1 MNTKKLRKLLNYIL
15 PSPLGEGSGV
25 RLLPFLGEGSG
36 VRLLPFLGEG
46 SGVRLLLFFIVS
58 LFFSPAGA
66 QTITGTVYEML
77 GGQREPIVGAN
88 VVLVNHQN
96 RYVKGAVTDLNGQ
109 YRLQVP
115 QDAQNLRIQVS
126 YIGMKTQS
134 VRYTGQT
141 QQNFTMENQTTLQEV
156 RVTGQRGGRDAM
168 GISRM
173 EQTSAVQKIDLTEIV
188 DISPVT
194 SVEEALQ
201 GQIAGL
207 DINLGGDP
215 GARSSI
221 RIRGTSSL
229 SASNEPLIVI
239 DGVPQDV
246 DISEDFNFAT
256 ANEEDFGALLNI
268 APANIESIEVLKDAS
283 ATAIYGTKGA
293 NGVLLI
299 TTKRGAMGKTK
310 FSFSSKYTFKQEP
323 ESVPLLNGPQYV
335 AMMQDAIWN
344 AANSKGLSSAATEMN
359 MLFNNMELN
368 YDPLYRYYD
377 EYNVDTDWLE
387 AVKHNAIIS
396 DNNFSMTGGGE
407 KAVYKLNLGYYDEQ
421 GTTRG
426 TGVQRLSAGMKIT
439 YKFSDQLRVR
449 TDFSFSNTN
458 RDANVL
464 SNARS
469 MAMQKMPNLSPYWI
483 DDQTGASTGIFF
495 TQQEDFQGAYSSNYN
510 PVALVSE
517 GYNKTTQRDEK
528 MTITLEYDFPFHLQY
543 QGWVSMN
550 MRTTKNKQFLP
561 QVATG
566 VLWTSSNANRSTD
579 ATSDAFSLQT
589 ENKLLYNNTFA
600 DRHKV
605 IATAL
610 IRTNDSQSFSYT
622 SSTYGNASANLS
634 DPVVGSVVAASG
646 SGNSERRSISLIAQG
661 VYTYDNRYV
670 LRATL
675 NREGNSTMGKER
687 RWGTFPAF
695 GAAWNIEQEHFW
707 PESVKEWLNVAKV
720 RVGYGWSGTSPSGA
734 SIYLGAYKSL
744 GQYMNMAAIVP
755 DRMQLDNLKWETTRE
770 YDFGVDLRLFDRLN
784 FTIDYYD
791 KQTSDMLLKDT
802 KLPVTT
808 GYGSVKYINSGK
820 MSNKGIEM
828 RFDLEVYKGKGWTVS
843 VNANVSRNVNKVK
856 ELPST
861 WVMDNYS
868 FGNGNYALRIV
879 ENAPVGSFY
888 GYRYLGVYQ
897 NSEDTYARDANGQV
911 MTDWQQQV
919 MVMRNGTERVF
930 PGDAKYDDINHDG
943 VINEN
948 DIVYLGNA
956 NPKFFGGGG
965 FSVRYKQLTL
975 TTFFYGR
982 YGQKVI
988 NGTRISLENMRGKN
1002 NQSTA
1007 VLHRWRAEGDQTD
1020 IPRALYGMGY
1030 NYLGSDRFV
1039 EDASFLRLKT
1049 LSLSYNLPKEWLQK
1063 IGITRLN
1070 IFATGYDLFTWTSYK
1085 GQDPEVRMPSA
1096 TSLVRD
1102 DATTPVSRRYAFGI
1116 NLDF

>member
-1 MNTKKLRKLLNYIL
+1 MKQNKTYIILLMLLCSIGMMAQERVLTGKVTEKLDN
-15 PSPLGEGSGV
+15 
-25 RLLPFLGEGSG
+25 
-36 VRLLPFLGEG
+36 
-46 SGVRLLLFFIVS
+46 
-58 LFFSPAGA
+58 
-66 QTITGTVYEML
+66 GTL
-77 GGQREPIVGAN
+77 DPIIGAN
-88 VVLVNHQN
+88 VVLVNNQN
-96 RYVKGAVTDLNGQ
+96 RYIKGAVTDIDGN
-109 YRLQVP
+109 YMLQVP
-115 QDAQNLRIQVS
+115 ADAKNLKVRAT
-126 YIGMKTQS
+126 YIGMKT
-134 VRYTGQT
+134 VTINYNGQT
-141 QQNFTMENQTTLQEV
+141 EIDFAMESESVLEEV
-156 RVTGQRGGRDAM
+156 TVTGTRGGRDGM
-168 GISRM
+168 GVSRL
-173 EQTSAVQKIDLTEIV
+173 EQTSAVQRVDLASIV
-188 DISPVT
+188 ETAPVT

-229 SASNEPLIVI
+229 SASNEPLIII

-246 DISEDFNFAT
+246 DITDDFNFST

-299 TTKRGAMGKTK
+299 NTKKGSMGKTK
-310 FSFSSKYTFKQEP
+310 FSFSSKFTAKKEP
-323 ESVPLLNGPQYV
+323 ESIPLLNGAQYV
-335 AMMQDAIWN
+335 SLMQDAIWN
-344 AANSKGLSSAATEMN
+344 AANAKGISNARNEMD
-359 MLFNNMELN
+359 MLFNNPEIN
-368 YDPLYRYYD
+368 YDPNYRYYD

-387 AVKHNAIIS
+387 AVKQDAIIT

-421 GTTRG
+421 GTTKG

-439 YKFSDQLRVR
+439 YNFSDRLRVR

-458 RDANVL
+458 KDANAL
-464 SNARS
+464 SSVRS
-469 MAMQKMPNLSPYWI
+469 IAMQKMPNLSPYWI
-483 DDQTGASTGIFF
+483 DDATKQPTNVYFSRD
-495 TQQEDFQGAYSSNYN
+495 EDFQGSFTSTGSSSVGSANYN
-510 PVALVSE
+510 PVAMVKE

-528 MTITLEYDFPFHLQY
+528 MTVTLQYDFPFNLQY
-543 QGWVSMN
+543 QGWVSLN

-561 QVATG
+561 Q
-566 VLWTSSNANRSTD
+566 TSSFANRSVD
-579 ATSDAFSLQT
+579 ASTDAFSLQT
-589 ENKLLYNNTFA
+589 ENKLIYNNTFA
-600 DRHKV
+600 EKHKL

-610 IRTNDSQSFSYT
+610 IKTADNESFSYT
-622 SSTYGNASANLS
+622 SGTYGNASANLS
-634 DPVVGSVVAASG
+634 DPVVGSVVASSG
-646 SGNSERRSISLIAQG
+646 SGNSERRSISMIGQA
-661 VYTYDNRYV
+661 VYSYDNRYII
-670 LRATL
+670 RGTI
-675 NREGNSTMGKER
+675 NHEGNSTMGKEK

-695 GAAWNIEQEHFW
+695 GASWNIEQEHFW
-707 PESVKEWLNVAKV
+707 SDSFKKWFNEGKV
-720 RVGYGWSGTSPSGA
+720 RFGYGWSGTSPSGA

-744 GQYMNMAAIVP
+744 GQYMDMAAITP

-770 YDFGVDLRLFDRLN
+770 MDLGIDLRLFNRLS
-784 FTIDYYD
+784 FTFDYYD

-802 KLPVTT
+802 KLPAST
-808 GYGSVKYINSGK
+808 GYNSVKYINSGK
-820 MSNKGIEM
+820 MSNKGVEL
-828 RFDLEVYKGKGWTVS
+828 RFEYQVFKNKEWTIS
-843 VNANVSRNVNKVK
+843 VNANVSRNINKVK

-897 NSEDTYARDANGQV
+897 NTAETYARDASGNV
-911 MTDWQQQV
+911 MYDWQGNIIT
-919 MVMRNGTERVF
+919 MKNGTVQTY
-930 PGDAKYDDINHDG
+930 PGDAKYEDINHDG

-965 FSVRYKQLTL
+965 FQIRWKDLTL

-988 NGTRISLENMRGKN
+988 NGARISLENMYGKN

-1039 EDASFLRLKT
+1039 ENASFIRLKT
-1049 LSLSYNLPKEWLQK
+1049 LSLSYNLPKKWLK
-1063 IGITRLN
+1063 NWGVSKLN
-1070 IFATGYDLFTWTSYK
+1070 VFATAYDLFTWTKYK
-1085 GQDPEVRMPSA
+1085 GQDPEVSMPSA

-1102 DATTPVSRRYAFGI
+1102 NATTPVSRRFAIGV

>member
-1 MNTKKLRKLLNYIL
+1 MK
-15 PSPLGEGSGV
+15 
-25 RLLPFLGEGSG
+25 RLLIGLS
-36 VRLLPFLGEG
+36 L
-46 SGVRLLLFFIVS
+46 IVCHS
-58 LFFSPAGA
+58 LFSSVAA
-66 QTITGTVYEML
+66 QTITGTVYEMFA
-77 GGQREPIVGAN
+77 GQKEPVMGAN
-88 VVLVNHQN
+88 VVLVNQQN
-96 RYVKGAVTDLNGQ
+96 RYVKGAVTDINGQ

-115 QDAQNLRIQVS
+115 DDAKNLRVQVS

-134 VRYTGQT
+134 VKYTGQT
-141 QQNFTMENQTTLQEV
+141 VQNFTLENQAVIREV
-156 RVTGQRGGRDAM
+156 QVTGQRGGRDGM
-168 GISRM
+168 GVSRM
-173 EQTSAVQKIDLTEIV
+173 EQTSAVQRIDLTAIV
-188 DISPVT
+188 ETAPVT

-299 TTKRGAMGKTK
+299 NTKRGAMGKTK
-310 FSFSSKYTFKQEP
+310 FSFSSKYTVKREP
-323 ESVPLLNGPQYV
+323 ESIPLLSGPQYV

-344 AANSKGLSSAATEMN
+344 AANAKGVNSAANEMN
-359 MLFNNMELN
+359 MLFNNLELN
-368 YDPLYRYYD
+368 YDPTYRYFD
-377 EYNVDTDWLE
+377 EYNTDTDWLE
-387 AVKHNAIIS
+387 AVKKNAIIT

-449 TDFSFSNTN
+449 TDFSFSNT
-458 RDANVL
+458 RKEANVL
-464 SNARS
+464 DDARS
-469 MAMQKMPNLSPYWI
+469 MAQRKMPNLSPYWI
-483 DDQTGASTGIFF
+483 DPVTKEPTGVYF
-495 TQQEDFQGAYSSNYN
+495 TQQSDFQGAFSSNYN
-510 PVALVSE
+510 PVALVDK
-517 GYNKTTQRDEK
+517 GYNNTTQRQEK
-528 MTITLEYDFPFHLQY
+528 MTITLEYDFPFNLQY

-550 MRTTKNKQFLP
+550 MSTTKNKKFLP
-561 QVATG
+561 QEATG

-579 ATSDAFSLQT
+579 ATSDAFALQT

-600 DRHKV
+600 EKHKL

-610 IRTNDSQSFSYT
+610 VRTNDSQSFSY
-622 SSTYGNASANLS
+622 SSATYGNASPQLS
-634 DPVVGSVVAASG
+634 DPVVGSVVASSG
-646 SGNSERRSISLIAQG
+646 SGRSERRSISLITQA
-661 VYTYDNRYV
+661 VYSFDSRYV

-675 NREGNSTMGKER
+675 NREGNSTMGKEK

-695 GAAWNIEQEHFW
+695 GLAWNAEQEHFW
-707 PESVKEWLNVAKV
+707 SESTKRWLTTAKL

-744 GQYMNMAAIVP
+744 GQYMNMPAIVP

-770 YDFGVDLRLFDRLN
+770 ADLGIDLRLFDRLSL
-784 FTIDYYD
+784 TVDYYD

-802 KLPVTT
+802 KLPLST
-808 GYGSVKYINSGK
+808 GYSSVKYINSGK
-820 MSNKGIEM
+820 MENKGIEL
-828 RFDLEVYKGKGWTVS
+828 RLDYEVLRSKDWTIS
-843 VNANVSRNVNKVK
+843 VNGNVSRNVNKVK

-879 ENAPVGSFY
+879 ENAPVGAFY

-897 NSEDTYARDANGQV
+897 NTGETYARDAEGHI
-911 MTDWQQQV
+911 MTDWQQQNIV
-919 MVMRNGTERVF
+919 MKNGTEQVY
-930 PGDAKYDDINHDG
+930 PGDAKYEDVNHDG

-965 FSVRYKQLTL
+965 FQVRWKQLTL

-988 NGTRISLENMRGKN
+988 NGARISLENMRGN
-1002 NQSTA
+1002 ANQSTA
-1007 VLHRWRAEGDQTD
+1007 VLHRWRNEGDQTD

-1049 LSLSYNLPKEWLQK
+1049 LSLSYNVPKEWLK
-1063 IGITRLN
+1063 KVGITRLN
-1070 IFATGYDLFTWTSYK
+1070 IFATGYDLFTFTGYK

-1102 DATTPVSRRYAFGI
+1102 NATTPVSRRYAFGV

>member
-1 MNTKKLRKLLNYIL
+1 MKNMMNKNIK
-15 PSPLGEGSGV
+15 
-25 RLLPFLGEGSG
+25 RLLIT
-36 VRLLPFLGEG
+36 
-46 SGVRLLLFFIVS
+46 LFVIICH
-58 LFFSPAGA
+58 ATIATA
-66 QTITGTVYEML
+66 QTITGTVTEL
-77 GGQREPIVGAN
+77 FGGAKEPIMGAN
-88 VVLVNHQN
+88 VVLVNSQN
-96 RYVKGAVTDLNGQ
+96 RYVKGTVTDMNGN
-109 YRLQVP
+109 YNLQVP
-115 QDAQNLRIQVS
+115 KDAKNLKVQVS

-134 VRYTGQT
+134 VKYTGQKVLD
-141 QQNFTMENQTTLQEV
+141 FTMQAQTTLKEV
-156 RVTGQRGGRDAM
+156 TVTGQKGGRDGM

-173 EQTSAVQKIDLTEIV
+173 EQTAAVQRLDLTEIV
-188 DISPVT
+188 ETSPVT

-239 DGVPQDV
+239 DGVPQDI

-268 APANIESIEVLKDAS
+268 APANIESIEVMKDAS

-299 TTKRGAMGKTK
+299 NTKKGAMGKTK
-310 FSFSSKYTFKQEP
+310 FSFSSKFTVKKEP
-323 ESVPLLNGPQYV
+323 EAIPLLNGSQYV

-344 AANSKGLSSAATEMN
+344 AANAKGIGKASNELD
-359 MLFNNMELN
+359 MLFNSAELN
-368 YDPLYRYYD
+368 YDPTFRYYD
-377 EYNVDTDWLE
+377 EYNVDTDWLD
-387 AVKHNAIIS
+387 AVKQDAIIT

-421 GTTRG
+421 GTTKG

-439 YKFSDQLRVR
+439 YSFSDRLRVH
-449 TDFSFSNTN
+449 TDFSFTNTN
-458 RDANVL
+458 KDANVL
-464 SNARS
+464 DNARS
-469 MAMQKMPNLSPYWI
+469 MAQNKMPNLSPYWI
-483 DDQTGASTGIFF
+483 DDVTKQSTGVYF
-495 TQQEDFQGAYSSNYN
+495 TPESDFQGGYSSNYN
-510 PVALVSE
+510 PVALVNE
-517 GYNKTTQRDEK
+517 GYNKTTQRQEK
-528 MTITLEYDFPFHLQY
+528 MTIKLDYEFPFNLRY
-543 QGWVSMN
+543 EGWVSMN
-550 MRTTKNKQFLP
+550 MSTTKNKKFLP
-561 QVATG
+561 QEATG

-589 ENKLLYNNTFA
+589 ENKLIYNNTFA
-600 DRHKV
+600 DVHKL

-622 SSTYGNASANLS
+622 SSTYGNASPNLS
-634 DPVVGSVVAASG
+634 DPVVGSVVASSG
-646 SGNSERRSISLIAQG
+646 SGNSERRSITMIGQA
-661 VYTYDNRYV
+661 VYSFDNRYV
-670 LRATL
+670 VRATL
-675 NREGNSTMGKER
+675 NHEGNSSMGKDK

-695 GAAWNIEQEHFW
+695 GVAWNAEQEHFW
-707 PESVKEWLNVAKV
+707 SESIKKWLNTAKL
-720 RVGYGWSGTSPSGA
+720 RFGLGWSGTSPSGA
-734 SIYLGAYKSL
+734 SIYLGAYRSL
-744 GQYMNMAAIVP
+744 GRYMDMSAIVP

-770 YDFGVDLRLFDRLN
+770 MDFGIDLRLFNKLN

-791 KQTSDMLLKDT
+791 KETSDMLLKNT
-802 KLPVTT
+802 ALPAST
-808 GYGSVKYINSGK
+808 GFSSVKYINSGK

-828 RFDLEVYKGKGWTVS
+828 RMDYEIFRNKDWTVS

-856 ELPST
+856 ELPAT
-861 WVMDNYS
+861 WVLDNYT

-897 NSEDTYARDANGQV
+897 NTEETYARDEAGNV
-911 MTDWQQQV
+911 MTDWQGKVITMKNGSEQV
-919 MVMRNGTERVF
+919 Y
-930 PGDAKYDDINHDG
+930 PGDAHYEDINHDG

-965 FSVRYKQLTL
+965 FQVRWKQFTL

-988 NGTRISLENMRGKN
+988 NGARISLENMRGKA

-1007 VLHRWRAEGDQTD
+1007 VLHRWRSEGDQTD

-1039 EDASFLRLKT
+1039 EDASFIRLKT
-1049 LSLSYNLPKEWLQK
+1049 LSLSYNLPKQWLK
-1063 IGITRLN
+1063 NIGITRLN
-1070 IFATGYDLFTWTSYK
+1070 VFATGYDLFTWTSYK
-1085 GQDPEVRMPSA
+1085 GQDPEVKMPSP
-1096 TSLVRD
+1096 TSLVKD
-1102 DATTPVSRRYAFGI
+1102 NATTPVSKRFAFGI

>member
-1 MNTKKLRKLLNYIL
+1 MKQKIYTIIVMLLC
-15 PSPLGEGSGV
+15 S
-25 RLLPFLGEGSG
+25 
-36 VRLLPFLGEG
+36 
-46 SGVRLLLFFIVS
+46 VS
-58 LFFSPAGA
+58 MMA
-66 QTITGTVYEML
+66 QNKVITGTVTEVF
-77 GGQREPIVGAN
+77 GNAKEPIMGAN
-88 VVLVNHQN
+88 VVLVNPQG
-96 RYVKGAVTDLNGQ
+96 RYVKGAVTDMNGN
-109 YRLQVP
+109 YNLQVP
-115 QDAQNLRIQVS
+115 ADAKNLKVKVS
-126 YIGMKTQS
+126 YIGMKSQT
-134 VRYTGQT
+134 VNYTGQT
-141 QQNFTMENQTTLQEV
+141 RLNFNLENATTVQEV
-156 RVTGQRGGRDAM
+156 TVTGQRGGRDGM
-168 GISRM
+168 GITRM
-173 EQTSAVQKIDLTEIV
+173 EQTSSVQKLDMSEIV
-188 DISPVT
+188 ETSPVT

-299 TTKRGAMGKTK
+299 NTKRGATGKTK
-310 FSFSSKYTFKQEP
+310 FSFSTKFTFKDEP
-323 ESVPLLNGPQYV
+323 DPIPLLNGAQYV
-335 AMMQDAIWN
+335 SMMQDAIWN
-344 AANSKGLSSAATEMN
+344 AANAKGVSSAANEMN
-359 MLFNNMELN
+359 MLFNNAELN
-368 YDPLYRYYD
+368 YDPTYRYYD
-377 EYNVDTDWLE
+377 EYNVDTDWLD
-387 AVKHNAIIS
+387 AVKRNAVIT

-421 GTTRG
+421 GTTKG

-439 YKFSDQLRVR
+439 YNFSDRLRVR
-449 TDFSFSNTN
+449 TDFNFSNTN
-458 RDANVL
+458 KDANML
-464 SNARS
+464 DNARS
-469 MAMQKMPNLSPYWI
+469 VAMQKMPNLSPYYI
-483 DDQTGASTGIFF
+483 DDVTKESTGVYF
-495 TQQEDFQGAYSSNYN
+495 TQQEDFQGAFDGRKNYN
-510 PVALVSE
+510 PVALVNE
-517 GYNKTTQRDEK
+517 GYSKTTQRNEK

-550 MRTTKNKQFLP
+550 MTTTKNKKFLP
-561 QVATG
+561 QEATG
-566 VLWTSSNANRSTD
+566 VLWTSNYANQSTD

-589 ENKLLYNNTFA
+589 ENKLIYNNTFA
-600 DRHKV
+600 EKHKL
-605 IATAL
+605 IGTLLMKTA
-610 IRTNDSQSFSYT
+610 DSQNFSY
-622 SSTYGNASANLS
+622 SSVTYGNASANLS
-634 DPVVGSVVAASG
+634 DPVVGSVVSSSG
-646 SGNSERRSISLIAQG
+646 SGNSEKRSVMFIGQA
-661 VYTYDNRYV
+661 VYSYDNRYV
-670 LRATL
+670 LRATV
-675 NREGNSTMGKER
+675 NREGNSTMGKDK

-695 GAAWNIEQEHFW
+695 GVAWNAEQEHFW
-707 PESVKEWLNVAKV
+707 SESVKKWLNTAKV
-720 RVGYGWSGTSPSGA
+720 RAGLGWSGTSPSGA

-744 GQYMNMAAIVP
+744 GQYMNMPAIVP

-770 YDFGVDLRLFDRLN
+770 IDLGIDLRLFDKLN
-784 FTIDYYD
+784 FTFDYYD
-791 KQTSDMLLKDT
+791 KETSDMLLKDT

-808 GYGSVKYINSGK
+808 GYSSVKYINSGK

-828 RFDLEVYKGKGWTVS
+828 RFDLEVFRNKDWTVS
-843 VNANVSRNVNKVK
+843 INANVSRNVNKVK

-861 WVMDNYS
+861 WVMDNYT

-879 ENAPVGSFY
+879 ENAPVGAFY

-897 NSEDTYARDANGQV
+897 NTQETYARNAEGGIMN
-911 MTDWQQQV
+911 DWQGQPIT
-919 MVMRNGTERVF
+919 MKNGTEQVY
-930 PGDAKYDDINHDG
+930 PGDAKYEDINHDG

-965 FSVRYKQLTL
+965 FQVRWKQLTL

-988 NGTRISLENMRGKN
+988 NGARIDLENMRGKT

-1007 VLHRWRAEGDQTD
+1007 VLHRWRNEGDQTD

-1039 EDASFLRLKT
+1039 EEASFLRLKT
-1049 LSLSYNLPKEWLQK
+1049 LSLSYNLPKKWLK
-1063 IGITRLN
+1063 SLGINKLN
-1070 IFATGYDLFTWTSYK
+1070 IFATGYDLFTWTGYK
-1085 GQDPEVRMPSA
+1085 GQDPEVKMPSP
-1096 TSLVRD
+1096 TTLVKD
-1102 DATTPVSRRYAFGI
+1102 SSTTPVSKRYAFGVNI
-1116 NLDF
+1116 DF

>member
-1 MNTKKLRKLLNYIL
+1 MKNKIYIL
-15 PSPLGEGSGV
+15 LLLLLCPLG
-25 RLLPFLGEGSG
+25 
-36 VRLLPFLGEG
+36 
-46 SGVRLLLFFIVS
+46 IV
-58 LFFSPAGA
+58 A
-66 QTITGTVYEML
+66 QETVISGTVTERL
-77 GGQREPIVGAN
+77 SDGTEEPIIGAN
-88 VVLVNHQN
+88 VVLVNSQN
-96 RYVKGAVTDLNGQ
+96 RYIKGAVTDIDGN
-109 YRLQVP
+109 YYLQVP
-115 QDAQNLRIQVS
+115 AGATNLKVRAT
-126 YIGMKTQS
+126 YIGMKT
-134 VRYTGQT
+134 VTEKYTGQT
-141 QQNFTMENQTTLQEV
+141 QLNFRLENEAVLQEV
-156 RVTGQRGGRDAM
+156 VVQGVRGGRDGM

-173 EQTSAVQKIDLTEIV
+173 EQTSSVQKVDLSAIV
-188 DISPVT
+188 DHSPVT

-215 GARSSI
+215 GAKSSI

-246 DISEDFNFAT
+246 DITDDFNFST

-268 APANIESIEVLKDAS
+268 SPANIESIEVLKDAS

-299 TTKRGAMGKTK
+299 NTKRGSMGKTR
-310 FSFSSKYTFKQEP
+310 FSFSSKFTSKYEP
-323 ESVPLLNGPQYV
+323 KSIPLLDGPQYV
-335 AMMQDAIWN
+335 SLMQDAIWN
-344 AANSKGLSSAATEMN
+344 AANAKGVSSALNEMD
-359 MLFNNMELN
+359 MLFNNSELN
-368 YDPLYRYYD
+368 YDPNYRYYD
-377 EYNVDTDWLE
+377 EYNVNTDWLD
-387 AVKHNAIIS
+387 AVKQNAIIT

-407 KAVYKLNLGYYDEQ
+407 KAVYKLNVGYYDEQ

-426 TGVQRLSAGMKIT
+426 TGVQRLSTGMKIT
-439 YKFSDQLRVR
+439 YNFSDRLRVR
-449 TDFSFSNTN
+449 TDFSFTNTN
-458 RDANVL
+458 KDANAL
-464 SNARS
+464 SSVRS
-469 MAMQKMPNLSPYWI
+469 IAMQKMPNLSPYWI
-483 DDQTGASTGIFF
+483 DNQTKEPTDVYFSRD
-495 TQQEDFQGAYSSNYN
+495 EDFQGSFTSMSSSSVSSANYN
-510 PVALVSE
+510 PVAMVNE

-528 MTITLEYDFPFHLQY
+528 LTITLQYDFPFDLQY
-543 QGWVSMN
+543 QGWVSLN

-566 VLWTSSNANRSTD
+566 VLWTSSFANRSVDASTD
-579 ATSDAFSLQT
+579 AFALQS
-589 ENKLLYNNTFA
+589 ENKLIYNKTFA
-600 DRHKV
+600 EKHKL
-605 IATAL
+605 IATGL
-610 IRTNDSQSFSYT
+610 IKTVDNQSFSYT
-622 SSTYGNASANLS
+622 SATYGNASANLS
-634 DPVVGSVVAASG
+634 DPVVGSVVASSG
-646 SGNSERRSISLIAQG
+646 SGNSERRSISMIGQA
-661 VYTYDNRYV
+661 VYSFDNRYV
-670 LRATL
+670 LRGTI
-675 NREGNSTMGKER
+675 NHEGNSTMGKKK

-695 GAAWNIEQEHFW
+695 GVAWNVEQEHFW
-707 PESVKEWLNVAKV
+707 SENVKKWFNEGKL
-720 RVGYGWSGTSPSGA
+720 RFGYGWSGTSPSGA

-744 GQYMNMAAIVP
+744 GQYMDMAAITP
-755 DRMQLDNLKWETTRE
+755 DRMQLDKLKWETTRE
-770 YDFGVDLRLFDRLN
+770 MDFGVDLRFFNKLSLTF
-784 FTIDYYD
+784 DYYD

-802 KLPVTT
+802 KLPAST
-808 GYGSVKYINSGK
+808 GYNSVKYINSGK
-820 MSNKGIEM
+820 MSNKGVEV
-828 RFDLEVYKGKGWTVS
+828 RFEYTVLRNKDWTFS

-897 NSEDTYARDANGQV
+897 NVEQTYARDALGNV
-911 MTDWQQQV
+911 MYDWQGKV
-919 MVMRNGTERVF
+919 ITMKNGTVQTY
-930 PGDAKYDDINHDG
+930 PGDAMYEDINHDG

-948 DIVYLGNA
+948 DIVYLGNS

-965 FSVRYKQLTL
+965 FQLRWKDLTL

-988 NGTRISLENMRGKN
+988 NGSRISLENMYGKN

-1007 VLHRWRAEGDQTD
+1007 VLHRWRAEGDDTD

-1049 LSLSYNLPKEWLQK
+1049 LSLSYNFPKKWLQK
-1063 IGITRLN
+1063 YGINKLN
-1070 IFATGYDLFTWTSYK
+1070 IFATGYDLFTWTKYK
-1085 GQDPEVRMPSA
+1085 GQDPEVSMPSA

-1102 DATTPVSRRYAFGI
+1102 NATTPVSRRFAIGI

>member
-1 MNTKKLRKLLNYIL
+1 MMTKNIK
-15 PSPLGEGSGV
+15 
-25 RLLPFLGEGSG
+25 RLLIT
-36 VRLLPFLGEG
+36 LL
-46 SGVRLLLFFIVS
+46 VIVCHTT
-58 LFFSPAGA
+58 FGTA
-66 QTITGTVYEML
+66 QTITGTVTEIF
-77 GGQREPIVGAN
+77 GGVKEPIVRAN
-88 VVLVNHQN
+88 VVLVNNQN
-96 RYVKGAVTDLNGQ
+96 RHVGGTVTDMNGN
-109 YRLQVP
+109 YILQVP
-115 QDAQNLRIQVS
+115 KDAKNLKLQVS
-126 YIGMKTQS
+126 YIGMQTQS
-134 VRYTGQT
+134 VKYTGQKIL
-141 QQNFTMENQTTLQEV
+141 NFTLQAQATLKEV
-156 RVTGQRGGRDAM
+156 TVTGQKGGRDGM

-173 EQTSAVQKIDLTEIV
+173 EQTASVQRIDLTEIV
-188 DISPVT
+188 ETSPVT

-239 DGVPQDV
+239 DGVPQDI

-268 APANIESIEVLKDAS
+268 APANIESIEVMKDAS

-299 TTKRGAMGKTK
+299 NTKRGAMGKTK
-310 FSFSSKYTFKQEP
+310 FSFSSKFTVKKEP
-323 ESVPLLNGPQYV
+323 ESIPLLNGSQYV

-344 AANSKGLSSAATEMN
+344 AANAKGIGKASNELD
-359 MLFNNMELN
+359 MLFNSAELN
-368 YDPLYRYYD
+368 YDPTFRYYD
-377 EYNVDTDWLE
+377 EYNVNTDWLE
-387 AVKHNAIIS
+387 AVKQDAIIT

-421 GTTRG
+421 GTTKG

-439 YKFSDQLRVR
+439 YSFSDRLRVH
-449 TDFSFSNTN
+449 TDFSFTNTN
-458 RDANVL
+458 KDANVL
-464 SNARS
+464 DNARS
-469 MAMQKMPNLSPYWI
+469 MAQYKMPNLSPYWI
-483 DDQTGASTGIFF
+483 DDVTKQSTGVYF
-495 TQQEDFQGAYSSNYN
+495 TPESDFQGAYSGNYN
-510 PVALVSE
+510 PVALVNE
-517 GYNKTTQRDEK
+517 GYNKTTQRQEK
-528 MTITLEYDFPFHLQY
+528 MTIKLEYEFPFNLKY
-543 QGWVSMN
+543 EGWVSMN
-550 MRTTKNKQFLP
+550 MSTTKNKKFLP
-561 QVATG
+561 QEATG

-589 ENKLLYNNTFA
+589 ENKLIFNKTFA
-600 DRHKV
+600 DVHKL

-610 IRTNDSQSFSYT
+610 LRTSDSQSFSYT
-622 SSTYGNASANLS
+622 SSTYGNASPNLS
-634 DPVVGSVVAASG
+634 DPVVGSVVGSSG
-646 SGNSERRSISLIAQG
+646 SGNSERRSITMIGQA
-661 VYTYDNRYV
+661 VYSYDNRYV
-670 LRATL
+670 LRATV
-675 NREGNSTMGKER
+675 NREGNSSMGKDK

-695 GAAWNIEQEHFW
+695 GVAWNAEQEHFW
-707 PESVKEWLNVAKV
+707 SESVKKWLTTAKV
-720 RVGYGWSGTSPSGA
+720 RLGYGWSGSSPSGA
-734 SIYLGAYKSL
+734 SIYLGAYRSL
-744 GQYMNMAAIVP
+744 GQYMNMSAIVP

-770 YDFGVDLRLFDRLN
+770 MDFGIDLRLFNKLN
-784 FTIDYYD
+784 FTFDYYD
-791 KQTSDMLLKDT
+791 KETSDMLLKNT
-802 KLPVTT
+802 ALPTST
-808 GYGSVKYINSGK
+808 GFSSVKYINSGK
-820 MSNKGIEM
+820 MSNKGVEFRVDFEIF
-828 RFDLEVYKGKGWTVS
+828 RNKDWTLS
-843 VNANVSRNVNKVK
+843 INGNVSRNINKVK

-861 WVMDNYS
+861 WVYDNYT

-897 NSEDTYARDANGQV
+897 NTEETYARDEAGNI
-911 MTDWQQQV
+911 MTDWQGNTIT
-919 MVMRNGTERVF
+919 MKNGTEQVY
-930 PGDAKYDDINHDG
+930 PGDARYEDINHDG

-965 FSVRYKQLTL
+965 FQVRWKQFTL

-988 NGTRISLENMRGKN
+988 NGARINLENMRGKG

-1007 VLHRWRAEGDQTD
+1007 VLHRWRSEGDQTD

-1039 EDASFLRLKT
+1039 EDASFIRLKT
-1049 LSLSYNLPKEWLQK
+1049 LSLSYNMPKAWLK
-1063 IGITRLN
+1063 SLGISRLN

-1085 GQDPEVRMPSA
+1085 GQDPEVKMPSP
-1096 TSLVRD
+1096 TSLVKD
-1102 DATTPVSRRYAFGI
+1102 NATTPVSKRFAFGI

>member
-1 MNTKKLRKLLNYIL
+1 MKKIKQLFMFIIMLLC
-15 PSPLGEGSGV
+15 S
-25 RLLPFLGEGSG
+25 
-36 VRLLPFLGEG
+36 
-46 SGVRLLLFFIVS
+46 VS
-58 LFFSPAGA
+58 MMA
-66 QTITGTVYEML
+66 QEKVITGQVTEKL
-77 GGQREPIVGAN
+77 ENGTEDPIIGAN
-88 VVLVNHQN
+88 VVLVNSQN
-96 RYVKGAVTDLNGQ
+96 RYIKGAVTDIDGN
-109 YRLQVP
+109 YVLQVP
-115 QDAQNLRIQVS
+115 ADAKNIKVRAT
-126 YIGMKTQS
+126 YIGMKPKT
-134 VRYTGQT
+134 VNYTGQT
-141 QQNFTMENQTTLQEV
+141 QIDFSLESEAVLQEV
-156 RVTGQRGGRDAM
+156 VVTGARGGRDGM
-168 GISRM
+168 GISRL
-173 EQTSAVQKIDLTEIV
+173 EQTSSVQKIDMSAIV
-188 DISPVT
+188 ETSPVT

-215 GARSSI
+215 GAKSSI

-246 DISEDFNFAT
+246 DITDDFNFST

-268 APANIESIEVLKDAS
+268 SPANIESIEVLKDAS

-299 TTKRGAMGKTK
+299 NTKRGTMGKTR
-310 FSFSSKYTFKQEP
+310 FSFSSKFTMKREP
-323 ESVPLLNGPQYV
+323 ESIPLLDGPQYV
-335 AMMQDAIWN
+335 SLMQDAIWN
-344 AANSKGLSSAATEMN
+344 AANAKGINSASNEMN
-359 MLFNNMELN
+359 MLFNNAELN
-368 YDPLYRYYD
+368 YDPNFRYYD
-377 EYNVDTDWLE
+377 EYNVNTDWLE
-387 AVKHNAIIS
+387 TVKQDAIIT

-439 YKFSDQLRVR
+439 YNFSDRLRVR

-458 RDANVL
+458 KDANAL
-464 SNARS
+464 SSVRS
-469 MAMQKMPNLSPYWI
+469 IAMQKMPNMSPYWI
-483 DDQTGASTGIFF
+483 DDNTKQPTDVYFSRD
-495 TQQEDFQGAYSSNYN
+495 EDFQGSFTSTGSSISSSNYN
-510 PVALVSE
+510 PLAMVNE

-528 MTITLEYDFPFHLQY
+528 MTITLQYDFPFHLQY

-550 MRTTKNKQFLP
+550 MRTTKNRQFLP

-566 VLWTSSNANRSTD
+566 VLWTSSFANRSVDATTD
-579 ATSDAFSLQT
+579 AFALQT
-589 ENKLLYNNTFA
+589 ENKLIYNGSIA
-600 DRHKV
+600 EKHKI

-610 IRTNDSQSFSYT
+610 VKTSDNQSFSYS

-634 DPVVGSVVAASG
+634 DPVVGSVVASSG
-646 SGNSERRSISLIAQG
+646 SGNSERRSISMIGQA
-661 VYTYDNRYV
+661 VYSYDNRYV
-670 LRATL
+670 IRGTI
-675 NREGNSTMGKER
+675 NHEGNSTMGKEK

-695 GAAWNIEQEHFW
+695 GASWNIEQEHFW
-707 PESVKEWLNVAKV
+707 SDSFKKWFNEGKI
-720 RVGYGWSGTSPSGA
+720 RFGYGWSGTSPSGA

-744 GQYMNMAAIVP
+744 GQYMNMPAITP

-770 YDFGVDLRLFDRLN
+770 FDLGVDLRLFNRLTVT
-784 FTIDYYD
+784 FDYYD
-791 KQTSDMLLKDT
+791 KKTSDMLLKDT
-802 KLPVTT
+802 KLPAST

-820 MSNKGIEM
+820 MSNKGVEL
-828 RFDLEVYKGKGWTVS
+828 RFEYTILRNKDWTVS
-843 VNANVSRNVNKVK
+843 ANANISRNVNKVL

-897 NSEDTYARDANGQV
+897 NTEQTYARDENGNV
-911 MTDWQQQV
+911 MYDWQGNV
-919 MVMRNGTERVF
+919 ITMKNGTVQTY
-930 PGDAKYDDINHDG
+930 PGDAMYEDINHDG

-948 DIVYLGNA
+948 DIVYLGNS

-965 FSVRYKQLTL
+965 FQIRWKDLTL

-988 NGTRISLENMRGKN
+988 NGARISLENMYGKN

-1039 EDASFLRLKT
+1039 EDASFIRLKT
-1049 LSLSYNLPKEWLQK
+1049 LSLSYNLPKKWLK
-1063 IGITRLN
+1063 KWGITKLN
-1070 IFATGYDLFTWTSYK
+1070 VFATGYDLFTWTSYK
-1085 GQDPEVRMPSA
+1085 GQDPEVSMPSA

-1102 DATTPVSRRYAFGI
+1102 NATTPVSKRFAIGI

>member
-1 MNTKKLRKLLNYIL
+1 MKQKIYTIIVMLLC
-15 PSPLGEGSGV
+15 S
-25 RLLPFLGEGSG
+25 
-36 VRLLPFLGEG
+36 
-46 SGVRLLLFFIVS
+46 VS
-58 LFFSPAGA
+58 MMA
-66 QTITGTVYEML
+66 QNKVITGTVTEVF
-77 GGQREPIVGAN
+77 GNDKEPIMGAN
-88 VVLVNHQN
+88 VVLVNPQG
-96 RYVKGAVTDLNGQ
+96 RYVKGAVTDMNGN
-109 YRLQVP
+109 YNLQVP
-115 QDAQNLRIQVS
+115 ADAKNLKVKVS
-126 YIGMKTQS
+126 YIGMKSQT
-134 VRYTGQT
+134 VNYTGQT
-141 QQNFTMENQTTLQEV
+141 RLNFNLENATTVQEV
-156 RVTGQRGGRDAM
+156 TVTGQRGGRDGM
-168 GISRM
+168 GITRM
-173 EQTSAVQKIDLTEIV
+173 EQTSSVQKLDMSEIV
-188 DISPVT
+188 ETSPVT

-299 TTKRGAMGKTK
+299 NTKRGATGKTK
-310 FSFSSKYTFKQEP
+310 FSFSTKFTFKDEP
-323 ESVPLLNGPQYV
+323 DPIPLLNGAQYV
-335 AMMQDAIWN
+335 SMMQDAIWN
-344 AANSKGLSSAATEMN
+344 AANAKGVSSAANEMN
-359 MLFNNMELN
+359 MLFNNAELN
-368 YDPLYRYYD
+368 YDPTYRYYD
-377 EYNVDTDWLE
+377 EYNVDTDWLD
-387 AVKHNAIIS
+387 AVKRNAVIT

-421 GTTRG
+421 GTTKG

-439 YKFSDQLRVR
+439 YNFSDRLRVR
-449 TDFSFSNTN
+449 TDFNFSNTN
-458 RDANVL
+458 KDANML
-464 SNARS
+464 DNARS
-469 MAMQKMPNLSPYWI
+469 VAMQKMPNLSPYYI
-483 DDQTGASTGIFF
+483 DDVTKESTGVYF
-495 TQQEDFQGAYSSNYN
+495 TQQEDFQGAFDGRKNYN
-510 PVALVSE
+510 PVALVNE
-517 GYNKTTQRDEK
+517 GYSKTTQRNEK

-550 MRTTKNKQFLP
+550 MTTTKNKKFLP
-561 QVATG
+561 QEATG
-566 VLWTSSNANRSTD
+566 VLWTSNYANQSTD

-589 ENKLLYNNTFA
+589 ENKLIYNNTFA
-600 DRHKV
+600 EKHKL
-605 IATAL
+605 IGTLLMKTA
-610 IRTNDSQSFSYT
+610 DSQNFSY
-622 SSTYGNASANLS
+622 SSVTYGNASANLS
-634 DPVVGSVVAASG
+634 DPVVGSVVSSSG
-646 SGNSERRSISLIAQG
+646 SGNSEKRSVMFIGQA
-661 VYTYDNRYV
+661 VYSYDNRYV
-670 LRATL
+670 LRATV
-675 NREGNSTMGKER
+675 NREGNSTMGKDK

-695 GAAWNIEQEHFW
+695 GVAWNAEQEHFW
-707 PESVKEWLNVAKV
+707 SESVKKWLNTAKV
-720 RVGYGWSGTSPSGA
+720 RAGLGWSGTSPSGA

-744 GQYMNMAAIVP
+744 GQYMNMPAIVP

-770 YDFGVDLRLFDRLN
+770 IDLGIDLRLFDKLN
-784 FTIDYYD
+784 FTFDYYD
-791 KQTSDMLLKDT
+791 KETSDMLLKDT

-808 GYGSVKYINSGK
+808 GYSSVKYINSGK

-828 RFDLEVYKGKGWTVS
+828 RFDLEVFRNKDWTVS
-843 VNANVSRNVNKVK
+843 INANVSRNVNKVK

-861 WVMDNYS
+861 WVMDNYT

-879 ENAPVGSFY
+879 ENAPVGAFY

-897 NSEDTYARDANGQV
+897 NTQETYARNAEGGIMN
-911 MTDWQQQV
+911 DWQGQPIT
-919 MVMRNGTERVF
+919 MKNGTEQVY
-930 PGDAKYDDINHDG
+930 PGDAKYEDINHDG

-965 FSVRYKQLTL
+965 FQVRWKQLTL

-988 NGTRISLENMRGKN
+988 NGARIDLENMRGKT

-1007 VLHRWRAEGDQTD
+1007 VLHRWRNEGDQTD

-1039 EDASFLRLKT
+1039 EEASFLRLKT
-1049 LSLSYNLPKEWLQK
+1049 LSLSYNLPKKWLK
-1063 IGITRLN
+1063 SLGINKLN
-1070 IFATGYDLFTWTSYK
+1070 IFATGYDLFTWTGYK
-1085 GQDPEVRMPSA
+1085 GQDPEVKMPSP
-1096 TSLVRD
+1096 TTLVKD
-1102 DATTPVSRRYAFGI
+1102 SSTTPVSKRYAFGVNI
-1116 NLDF
+1116 DF

>member
-1 MNTKKLRKLLNYIL
+1 MKQNKTYIILLMLLCSIGMMAQERVLTGKVTEKLDN
-15 PSPLGEGSGV
+15 
-25 RLLPFLGEGSG
+25 
-36 VRLLPFLGEG
+36 
-46 SGVRLLLFFIVS
+46 
-58 LFFSPAGA
+58 
-66 QTITGTVYEML
+66 GTL
-77 GGQREPIVGAN
+77 DPIIGAN
-88 VVLVNHQN
+88 VVLVNNQN
-96 RYVKGAVTDLNGQ
+96 RYIKGAVTDIDGN
-109 YRLQVP
+109 YMLQVP
-115 QDAQNLRIQVS
+115 ADAKNLKVRAT
-126 YIGMKTQS
+126 YIGMKT
-134 VRYTGQT
+134 VTINYNGQT
-141 QQNFTMENQTTLQEV
+141 EIDFAMESESVLEEV
-156 RVTGQRGGRDAM
+156 TVTGTRGGRDGM
-168 GISRM
+168 GVSRL
-173 EQTSAVQKIDLTEIV
+173 EQTSAVQRVDLASIV
-188 DISPVT
+188 ETAPVT

-229 SASNEPLIVI
+229 SASNEPLIII

-246 DISEDFNFAT
+246 DITDDFNFST

-299 TTKRGAMGKTK
+299 NTKKGSMGKTK
-310 FSFSSKYTFKQEP
+310 FSFSSKFTAKKEP
-323 ESVPLLNGPQYV
+323 ESIPLLNGAQYV
-335 AMMQDAIWN
+335 SLMQDAIWN
-344 AANSKGLSSAATEMN
+344 AANAKGISNARNEMD
-359 MLFNNMELN
+359 MLFNNPEIN
-368 YDPLYRYYD
+368 YDPNYRYYD

-387 AVKHNAIIS
+387 AVKQDAIIT

-421 GTTRG
+421 GTTKG

-439 YKFSDQLRVR
+439 YNFSDRLRVR

-458 RDANVL
+458 KDANAL
-464 SNARS
+464 SSVRS
-469 MAMQKMPNLSPYWI
+469 IAMQKMPNLSPYWI
-483 DDQTGASTGIFF
+483 DDATKQPTNVYFSRD
-495 TQQEDFQGAYSSNYN
+495 EDFQGSFTSTGSSSVGSANYN
-510 PVALVSE
+510 PVAMVKE

-528 MTITLEYDFPFHLQY
+528 MTITLQYDFPFNLQY
-543 QGWVSMN
+543 QGWVSLN

-561 QVATG
+561 QEATG
-566 VLWTSSNANRSTD
+566 VLWTSSFANRSVD
-579 ATSDAFSLQT
+579 ASTDAFSLQT
-589 ENKLLYNNTFA
+589 ENKLIYNNTFA
-600 DRHKV
+600 EKHKL

-610 IRTNDSQSFSYT
+610 IKTADNESFSYT
-622 SSTYGNASANLS
+622 SGTYGNASANLS
-634 DPVVGSVVAASG
+634 DPVVGSVVASSG
-646 SGNSERRSISLIAQG
+646 SGNSERRSISMIGQA
-661 VYTYDNRYV
+661 VYSYDNRYII
-670 LRATL
+670 RGTI
-675 NREGNSTMGKER
+675 NHEGNSTMGKEK

-695 GAAWNIEQEHFW
+695 GASWNIEQEHFW
-707 PESVKEWLNVAKV
+707 SDSFKKWFNEGKV
-720 RVGYGWSGTSPSGA
+720 RFGYGWSGTSPSGA

-744 GQYMNMAAIVP
+744 GQYMDMAAITP

-770 YDFGVDLRLFDRLN
+770 MDLGIDLRLFNRLS
-784 FTIDYYD
+784 FTFDYYD

-802 KLPVTT
+802 KLPAST
-808 GYGSVKYINSGK
+808 GYNSVKYINSGK
-820 MSNKGIEM
+820 MSNKGVEL
-828 RFDLEVYKGKGWTVS
+828 RFEYQVFKNKEWTIS
-843 VNANVSRNVNKVK
+843 VNANVSRNINKVK

-897 NSEDTYARDANGQV
+897 NTAETYARDASGNV
-911 MTDWQQQV
+911 MYDWQGNIIT
-919 MVMRNGTERVF
+919 MKNGTVQTY
-930 PGDAKYDDINHDG
+930 PGDAKYEDINHDG

-965 FSVRYKQLTL
+965 FQIRWKDLTL

-988 NGTRISLENMRGKN
+988 NGARISLENMYGKN

-1039 EDASFLRLKT
+1039 ENASFIRLKT
-1049 LSLSYNLPKEWLQK
+1049 LSLSYNLPKKWLK
-1063 IGITRLN
+1063 NWGVSKLN
-1070 IFATGYDLFTWTSYK
+1070 IFATAYDLFTWTKYK
-1085 GQDPEVRMPSA
+1085 GQDPEVSMPSA

-1102 DATTPVSRRYAFGI
+1102 NATTPVSRRFAIGV

>member
-1 MNTKKLRKLLNYIL
+1 MRI
-15 PSPLGEGSGV
+15 PV
-25 RLLPFLGEGSG
+25 A
-36 VRLLPFLGEG
+36 
-46 SGVRLLLFFIVS
+46 LLFV
-58 LFFSPAGA
+58 LFSFFFGTAGA
-66 QTITGTVYEML
+66 QTITGTVTEIF
-77 GGQREPIVGAN
+77 GGAKEPVMGAN
-88 VVLVNHQN
+88 VVLVNQQN
-96 RYVKGAVTDLNGQ
+96 RYVKGAVTDINGN
-109 YRLQVP
+109 YNLQVP
-115 QDAQNLRIQVS
+115 RDAKNLRIQAS

-134 VRYTGQT
+134 VKYTGQT
-141 QQNFTMENQTTLQEV
+141 TQNFTLENQTTLKEV
-156 RVTGQRGGRDAM
+156 QVTGQRGGRDGM

-173 EQTSAVQKIDLTEIV
+173 EQTSSVQKIDLTEIV
-188 DISPVT
+188 ETSPVT

-256 ANEEDFGALLNI
+256 ANEEDFGAMLNI

-299 TTKRGAMGKTK
+299 NTKRGAMGKTK
-310 FSFSSKYTFKQEP
+310 FSFSSKMTFKKEP
-323 ESVPLLNGPQYV
+323 ESIPLLNAPQYV
-335 AMMQDAIWN
+335 ALMQDAIWN
-344 AANSKGLSSAATEMN
+344 AANAKGTASAASEMN
-359 MLFNNMELN
+359 MLFNNLELN
-368 YDPLYRYYD
+368 YDPSYRYYD

-387 AVKHNAIIS
+387 TVKQNAIIT

-407 KAVYKLNLGYYDEQ
+407 KAVYKLNLGYYNEQ

-439 YKFSDQLRVR
+439 YKFSDRLRVR
-449 TDFSFSNTN
+449 TDFSFTNTN
-458 RDANVL
+458 KDANVL
-464 SNARS
+464 DNARS
-469 MAMQKMPNLSPYWI
+469 MAQYKMPNLSPYWI
-483 DDQTGASTGIFF
+483 DPVTKASTGVFF
-495 TQQEDFQGAYSSNYN
+495 TQESDFQGAYSTNYN
-510 PVALVSE
+510 PVALVE
-517 GYNKTTQRDEK
+517 KGFNKTTQRQEK
-528 MTITLEYDFPFHLQY
+528 MTITLEYDFPFGLQY
-543 QGWVSMN
+543 AGWVSMN
-550 MRTTKNKQFLP
+550 MSTTKNKKFLP
-561 QVATG
+561 QEATG

-579 ATSDAFSLQT
+579 GTSDAFSLQT
-589 ENKLLYNNTFA
+589 ENKLIYNNTFA
-600 DRHKV
+600 EKHKL

-610 IRTNDSQSFSYT
+610 VKTSDSQSFSYS
-622 SSTYGNASANLS
+622 SSTYGNVSANLS
-634 DPVVGSVVAASG
+634 DPVVGSVVAGSG
-646 SGNSERRSISLIAQG
+646 SGNSERRSIMFIAQG
-661 VYTYDNRYV
+661 VYTFDNRYV
-670 LRATL
+670 FRATV
-675 NREGNSTMGKER
+675 NREGNSTMGKDR

-695 GAAWNIEQEHFW
+695 GVAWNAEQEHFW
-707 PESVKEWLNVAKV
+707 SESVRKWLNTAKV
-720 RVGYGWSGTSPSGA
+720 RLGYGWSGTSPSGA

-770 YDFGVDLRLFDRLN
+770 YDFGIDLRLFDKFN
-784 FTIDYYD
+784 FTFDYYD
-791 KQTSDMLLKDT
+791 KETSDMLLKDT

-828 RFDLEVYKGKGWTVS
+828 RFDYELFRNKDWTVS
-843 VNANVSRNVNKVK
+843 INANVSRNVNKVK

-879 ENAPVGSFY
+879 ENAPVGAFY

-897 NSEDTYARDANGQV
+897 NTQETLARNAQGQV
-911 MTDWQQQV
+911 MTDWQGRQII
-919 MVMRNGTERVF
+919 MRNGTETVY
-930 PGDAKYDDINHDG
+930 PGDAKYQDINHDG
-943 VINEN
+943 VINES

-965 FSVRYKQLTL
+965 FQVRWRQLTL

-988 NGTRISLENMRGKN
+988 NGARISLENMRGVA

-1007 VLHRWRAEGDQTD
+1007 VLHRWRTEGDQTD

-1039 EDASFLRLKT
+1039 EDASFIRLKT
-1049 LSLSYNLPKEWLQK
+1049 LSLSYNVPKELLK
-1063 IGITRLN
+1063 KVGITRLN
-1070 IFATGYDLFTWTSYK
+1070 IFATAYDLFTWTSYK
-1085 GQDPEVRMPSA
+1085 GQDPEVKMPSA

-1102 DATTPVSRRYAFGI
+1102 NATTPVSKRFAFGI

>member
-1 MNTKKLRKLLNYIL
+1 MKQKIYIIIVMLLC
-15 PSPLGEGSGV
+15 S
-25 RLLPFLGEGSG
+25 
-36 VRLLPFLGEG
+36 
-46 SGVRLLLFFIVS
+46 VS
-58 LFFSPAGA
+58 MMA
-66 QTITGTVYEML
+66 QNKVISGTVTETL
-77 GGQREPIVGAN
+77 GNSKEPIMGAN
-88 VVLVNHQN
+88 VVLVNPQG
-96 RYVKGAVTDLNGQ
+96 RYVKGAVTDMNGN
-109 YRLQVP
+109 YNLQVP
-115 QDAQNLRIQVS
+115 ADSKNLKVRVS
-126 YIGMKTQS
+126 YIGMKTQT
-134 VRYTGQT
+134 VNYNGQT
-141 QQNFTMENQTTLQEV
+141 HLNFNLENATTVQEV
-156 RVTGQRGGRDAM
+156 TVTGQRSGRDRM

-173 EQTSAVQKIDLTEIV
+173 EQTSSVQKLEMSEIV
-188 DISPVT
+188 ETSPVT

-299 TTKRGAMGKTK
+299 NTKRGAMGKTK
-310 FSFSSKYTFKQEP
+310 FSFSTKFTAKQEP
-323 ESVPLLNGPQYV
+323 ESIPLLNGAQYV
-335 AMMQDAIWN
+335 SMMQDAIWN
-344 AANSKGLSSAATEMN
+344 AANAKGVSSALNELN
-359 MLFNNMELN
+359 MLFNNAELN
-368 YDPLYRYYD
+368 YDPTYRYYD

-387 AVKHNAIIS
+387 AVKRNAIIT

-421 GTTRG
+421 GTTKG

-439 YKFSDQLRVR
+439 YNFSDRLRVR

-458 RDANVL
+458 KDANVL
-464 SNARS
+464 ENARS
-469 MAMQKMPNLSPYWI
+469 MAMQKMPNLSPYYI
-483 DDQTGASTGIFF
+483 DDVTKESTGVYF
-495 TQQEDFQGAYSSNYN
+495 TPQEDFQGAFTKIGSNKGSENFN
-510 PVALVSE
+510 PVALVNE
-517 GYNKTTQRDEK
+517 GYNKTTQRNEK
-528 MTITLEYDFPFHLQY
+528 LTITLEYDFPFNLQY

-550 MRTTKNKQFLP
+550 MNTTKNKKFLP
-561 QVATG
+561 QEATG
-566 VLWTSSNANRSTD
+566 VLWTSSFANQSTD

-589 ENKLLYNNTFA
+589 ENKLIYNNTFA
-600 DRHKV
+600 EKHKV

-610 IRTNDSQSFSYT
+610 MKTADSQSFSY
-622 SSTYGNASANLS
+622 SSVTYGNASANLS
-634 DPVVGSVVAASG
+634 DPVVGSVVSSSG
-646 SGNSERRSISLIAQG
+646 SGNSEKRSIMFIGQA
-661 VYTYDNRYV
+661 VYSFDNRYV
-670 LRATL
+670 LRATI
-675 NREGNSTMGKER
+675 NREGNSTMGKDK

-695 GAAWNIEQEHFW
+695 GLAWNVEQEHFLS
-707 PESVKEWLNVAKV
+707 ESVKKWLNTAKV

-744 GQYMNMAAIVP
+744 GQYMNMPAIVP

-770 YDFGVDLRLFDRLN
+770 LDFGIDLRLFDKLN
-784 FTIDYYD
+784 FTFDYYD
-791 KQTSDMLLKDT
+791 KETSDMLLKDT

-808 GYGSVKYINSGK
+808 GYSSVKYINSGK
-820 MSNKGIEM
+820 MSNKGVEM
-828 RFDLEVYKGKGWTVS
+828 RFDYEIFRNKDWTFS

-861 WVMDNYS
+861 WVMDNYT

-879 ENAPVGSFY
+879 ENAPVGAFY

-897 NSEDTYARDANGQV
+897 NTQETYARNAEGGI
-911 MTDWQQQV
+911 MYDWQGQAIT
-919 MVMRNGTERVF
+919 MKNGTEQVY
-930 PGDAKYDDINHDG
+930 PGDAKYEDINHDG

-965 FSVRYKQLTL
+965 FQVRWKQLTL

-988 NGTRISLENMRGKN
+988 NGARISLENMRGKN

-1007 VLHRWRAEGDQTD
+1007 VLHRWRNEGDQTD
-1020 IPRALYGMGY
+1020 IPRAHYGMGY

-1049 LSLSYNLPKEWLQK
+1049 LSLSYNFPKKWLK
-1063 IGITRLN
+1063 NWGINRLN
-1070 IFATGYDLFTWTSYK
+1070 VFATGYDLFTWTSYK
-1085 GQDPEVRMPSA
+1085 GQDPEVKMPSP
-1096 TSLVRD
+1096 TSLVQD
-1102 DATTPVSRRYAFGI
+1102 SSTTPVSKRYAFGI
-1116 NLDF
+1116 NIDF

>member
-1 MNTKKLRKLLNYIL
+1 MTKDIK
-15 PSPLGEGSGV
+15 
-25 RLLPFLGEGSG
+25 RLLIT
-36 VRLLPFLGEG
+36 LLVIICHTTFG
-46 SGVRLLLFFIVS
+46 
-58 LFFSPAGA
+58 AA
-66 QTITGTVYEML
+66 QTITGTVTEIF
-77 GGQREPIVGAN
+77 GGAKEPIMGAN
-88 VVLVNHQN
+88 VVLVNSQN
-96 RYVKGAVTDLNGQ
+96 RYVKGTVTDMNGN
-109 YRLQVP
+109 YNLQVP
-115 QDAQNLRIQVS
+115 KDARNLKVQVS

-134 VRYTGQT
+134 VKYTGQKVLD
-141 QQNFTMENQTTLQEV
+141 FTMQAQTTLKEV
-156 RVTGQRGGRDAM
+156 TVTGQKGGRDGM

-173 EQTSAVQKIDLTEIV
+173 EQTSAVQRLDLTEIV
-188 DISPVT
+188 ETSPVT

-239 DGVPQDV
+239 DGVPQDI

-268 APANIESIEVLKDAS
+268 APANIESIEVMKDAS

-299 TTKRGAMGKTK
+299 NTKKGAMGKTK
-310 FSFSSKYTFKQEP
+310 FSFSSKFTVKKEP
-323 ESVPLLNGPQYV
+323 EAIPLLNGSQYV

-344 AANSKGLSSAATEMN
+344 AANAKGIGKASNELD
-359 MLFNNMELN
+359 MLFNSAELN
-368 YDPLYRYYD
+368 YDPTFRYYD
-377 EYNVDTDWLE
+377 EYNVDTDWLD
-387 AVKHNAIIS
+387 AVKQDAIIT

-421 GTTRG
+421 GTTKG

-439 YKFSDQLRVR
+439 YSFSDRLRVH
-449 TDFSFSNTN
+449 TDFSFTNTN
-458 RDANVL
+458 KDGNVL
-464 SNARS
+464 DNARS
-469 MAMQKMPNLSPYWI
+469 MAQNKMPNLSPYWI
-483 DDQTGASTGIFF
+483 DDVTKQSTGVYF
-495 TQQEDFQGAYSSNYN
+495 TPESDFQGGYSSNYN
-510 PVALVSE
+510 PVALVNE
-517 GYNKTTQRDEK
+517 GYNKTTQRQEK
-528 MTITLEYDFPFHLQY
+528 MTIKLDYEFPFNLRY
-543 QGWVSMN
+543 EGWVSMN
-550 MRTTKNKQFLP
+550 MSTTKNKKFLP
-561 QVATG
+561 QEATG

-589 ENKLLYNNTFA
+589 ENKLIYNNTFA
-600 DRHKV
+600 DVHKL

-610 IRTNDSQSFSYT
+610 IRTSDSQSFSYT
-622 SSTYGNASANLS
+622 SSTYGNASPNLS
-634 DPVVGSVVAASG
+634 DPVVGSVVASSG
-646 SGNSERRSISLIAQG
+646 SGNSERRSITMIGQA
-661 VYTYDNRYV
+661 VYSFDNRYV

-675 NREGNSTMGKER
+675 NHEGNSSMGKDK

-695 GAAWNIEQEHFW
+695 GLAWNAEQEHFW
-707 PESVKEWLNVAKV
+707 GESIKKWLNTAKV
-720 RVGYGWSGTSPSGA
+720 RFGLGWSGTSPSGA
-734 SIYLGAYKSL
+734 SIYLGAYRSL
-744 GQYMNMAAIVP
+744 GRYMDMSAIVP

-770 YDFGVDLRLFDRLN
+770 FDFGIDLRLFNKLN

-791 KQTSDMLLKDT
+791 KETRDMLLKNT
-802 KLPVTT
+802 ALPAST
-808 GYGSVKYINSGK
+808 GFSSVKYINSGR

-828 RFDLEVYKGKGWTVS
+828 RMDLEIFRNKDWTVS
-843 VNANVSRNVNKVK
+843 INANVSRNVNKVK
-856 ELPST
+856 ELPAT
-861 WVMDNYS
+861 WVLDNYT

-897 NSEDTYARDANGQV
+897 NTEETYARDEAGNV
-911 MTDWQQQV
+911 MTDWQGKIITMKNGAEQV
-919 MVMRNGTERVF
+919 Y
-930 PGDAKYDDINHDG
+930 PGDAHYEDINHDG

-965 FSVRYKQLTL
+965 FQVRWKQFTL

-988 NGTRISLENMRGKN
+988 NGARISLENMRGKS

-1007 VLHRWRAEGDQTD
+1007 VLHRWRSEGDQTD

-1039 EDASFLRLKT
+1039 EDASFIRLKT
-1049 LSLSYNLPKEWLQK
+1049 LSLSYNMPKKWLK
-1063 IGITRLN
+1063 NLGISRLN

-1085 GQDPEVRMPSA
+1085 GQDPEVKMPSP
-1096 TSLVRD
+1096 TSLVKD
-1102 DATTPVSRRYAFGI
+1102 NATTPVSKRFAFGI

>member
-1 MNTKKLRKLLNYIL
+1 MKNMMNKNIK
-15 PSPLGEGSGV
+15 
-25 RLLPFLGEGSG
+25 RLLIT
-36 VRLLPFLGEG
+36 LLVIICHTTFG
-46 SGVRLLLFFIVS
+46 
-58 LFFSPAGA
+58 AA
-66 QTITGTVYEML
+66 QTITGTVTEL
-77 GGQREPIVGAN
+77 FGGAKEPIMGAN
-88 VVLVNHQN
+88 VVLVNSQN
-96 RYVKGAVTDLNGQ
+96 RYVKGTVTDMNGN
-109 YRLQVP
+109 YNLQVP
-115 QDAQNLRIQVS
+115 KDAKNLKVQVS

-134 VRYTGQT
+134 VKYTGQKVLD
-141 QQNFTMENQTTLQEV
+141 FTMQAQTTLKEV
-156 RVTGQRGGRDAM
+156 TVTGQKGGRDGM

-173 EQTSAVQKIDLTEIV
+173 EQTAAVQRLDLTEIV
-188 DISPVT
+188 ETSPVT

-239 DGVPQDV
+239 DGVPQDI

-268 APANIESIEVLKDAS
+268 APANIESIEVMKDAS

-299 TTKRGAMGKTK
+299 NTKKGAMGKTK
-310 FSFSSKYTFKQEP
+310 FSFSSKFTVKKEP
-323 ESVPLLNGPQYV
+323 EAIPLLNGSQYV

-344 AANSKGLSSAATEMN
+344 AANAKGIGKASNELD
-359 MLFNNMELN
+359 MLFNSAELN
-368 YDPLYRYYD
+368 YDPTFRYYD
-377 EYNVDTDWLE
+377 EYNVDTDWLD
-387 AVKHNAIIS
+387 AVKQDAIIT

-421 GTTRG
+421 GTTKG

-439 YKFSDQLRVR
+439 YSFSDRLRVH
-449 TDFSFSNTN
+449 TDFSFTNTN
-458 RDANVL
+458 KDANVL
-464 SNARS
+464 DNARS
-469 MAMQKMPNLSPYWI
+469 MAQNKMPNLSPYWI
-483 DDQTGASTGIFF
+483 DDVTKLSTGVYF
-495 TQQEDFQGAYSSNYN
+495 TPESDFQGGYSSNYN
-510 PVALVSE
+510 PVALVNE
-517 GYNKTTQRDEK
+517 GYNKTTQRQEK
-528 MTITLEYDFPFHLQY
+528 MTIKLDYEFPFNLRY
-543 QGWVSMN
+543 EGWVSMN
-550 MRTTKNKQFLP
+550 MSTTKNKKFLP
-561 QVATG
+561 QEATG

-589 ENKLLYNNTFA
+589 ENKLIYNNTFA
-600 DRHKV
+600 DVHKL

-622 SSTYGNASANLS
+622 SSTYGNASPNLS
-634 DPVVGSVVAASG
+634 DPVVGSVVASSG
-646 SGNSERRSISLIAQG
+646 SGNSERRSITMIGQA
-661 VYTYDNRYV
+661 VYSFDNRYV
-670 LRATL
+670 VRATL
-675 NREGNSTMGKER
+675 NHEGNSSMGKDK

-695 GAAWNIEQEHFW
+695 GVAWNAEQEHFW
-707 PESVKEWLNVAKV
+707 SESIKKWLNTAKL
-720 RVGYGWSGTSPSGA
+720 RFGLGWSGTSPSGA
-734 SIYLGAYKSL
+734 SIYLGAYRSL
-744 GQYMNMAAIVP
+744 GRYMDMSAIVP

-770 YDFGVDLRLFDRLN
+770 MDFGIDLRLFNKLN

-791 KQTSDMLLKDT
+791 KETGDMLLKNT
-802 KLPVTT
+802 ALPAST
-808 GYGSVKYINSGK
+808 GFSSVKYINSGK

-828 RFDLEVYKGKGWTVS
+828 RMDYEIFRNKDWTVS

-856 ELPST
+856 ELPAT
-861 WVMDNYS
+861 WVLDNYT

-897 NSEDTYARDANGQV
+897 NTEETYARDEAGNV
-911 MTDWQQQV
+911 MTDWQGKVITMKNGSEQV
-919 MVMRNGTERVF
+919 Y
-930 PGDAKYDDINHDG
+930 PGDAHYEDINHDG

-965 FSVRYKQLTL
+965 FQVRWKQLTL

-988 NGTRISLENMRGKN
+988 NGARISLENMRGKA

-1007 VLHRWRAEGDQTD
+1007 VLHRWRSEGDQTD

-1039 EDASFLRLKT
+1039 EDASFIRLKT
-1049 LSLSYNLPKEWLQK
+1049 LSLSYNLPKQWLK
-1063 IGITRLN
+1063 NIGITRLN
-1070 IFATGYDLFTWTSYK
+1070 VFATGYDLFTWTSYK
-1085 GQDPEVRMPSA
+1085 GQDPEVKMPSP
-1096 TSLVRD
+1096 TSLVKD
-1102 DATTPVSRRYAFGI
+1102 NATTPVSKRFAFGI

>member
-1 MNTKKLRKLLNYIL
+1 MITL
-15 PSPLGEGSGV
+15 
-25 RLLPFLGEGSG
+25 
-36 VRLLPFLGEG
+36 
-46 SGVRLLLFFIVS
+46 S
-58 LFFSPAGA
+58 LIICQLTFAVA
-66 QTITGTVYEML
+66 QTTVLTGTVSEMF
-77 GGQREPIVGAN
+77 GGSREPVMGAN
-88 VVLVNHQN
+88 VVLVNQQN
-96 RYVKGAVTDLNGQ
+96 RYVKGAVTDMNGN
-109 YRLQVP
+109 YNLQVP
-115 QDAQNLRIQVS
+115 ADAKNLRVQVS

-141 QQNFTMENQTTLQEV
+141 HLNFTLENATTLREV
-156 RVTGQRGGRDAM
+156 QVTGQRGGRDGM
-168 GISRM
+168 GITRI
-173 EQTSAVQKIDLTEIV
+173 EQTSSVQKINLTEIV
-188 DISPVT
+188 ETSPVT

-256 ANEEDFGALLNI
+256 ANEEDFGAMLNI

-299 TTKRGAMGKTK
+299 NTKRGAMGKTK

-323 ESVPLLNGPQYV
+323 ESIPLLDGPQYV
-335 AMMQDAIWN
+335 SMMQDAIWN
-344 AANSKGLSSAATEMN
+344 AANAKGVNSAASEMN
-359 MLFNNMELN
+359 MLFNNLELN
-368 YDPLYRYYD
+368 YDPTYRYYD
-377 EYNVDTDWLE
+377 EYNVNTDWLD
-387 AVKHNAIIS
+387 AVKQNAIIT

-439 YKFSDQLRVR
+439 YKFSDALRVR

-458 RDANVL
+458 KDANVL
-464 SNARS
+464 DNARS
-469 MAMQKMPNLSPYWI
+469 MAMSKMPNLSPYWI
-483 DDQTGASTGIFF
+483 DDVTKQPTGVYF
-495 TQQEDFQGAYSSNYN
+495 TQEQDFQGSYSGNYN
-510 PVALVSE
+510 PVALVNE
-517 GYNKTTQRDEK
+517 GYNKTTQRQEK
-528 MTITLEYDFPFHLQY
+528 MTITLEYDFPFNLQY

-550 MRTTKNKQFLP
+550 MSTTKNKKFLP
-561 QVATG
+561 QEATG

-579 ATSDAFSLQT
+579 ATSDAFALQS
-589 ENKLLYNNTFA
+589 ENKLIYNNTFA
-600 DRHKV
+600 EKHHI
-605 IATAL
+605 IATGL
-610 IRTNDSQSFSYT
+610 VKTNDSQSFSYT

-634 DPVVGSVVAASG
+634 DPVVGSVVASSG
-646 SGNSERRSISLIAQG
+646 SGNSERRSIMFIGQA
-661 VYTYDNRYV
+661 VYSFDNRYI
-670 LRATL
+670 LRATI
-675 NREGNSTMGKER
+675 NREGNSTMGKDK

-695 GAAWNIEQEHFW
+695 GLAWNAEQEHFW
-707 PESVKEWLNVAKV
+707 SESVKKWLTTAKL
-720 RVGYGWSGTSPSGA
+720 RLGYGWSGTSPSGA

-770 YDFGVDLRLFDRLN
+770 MDFGIDLRLWDRLN
-784 FTIDYYD
+784 FTFDYYD
-791 KQTSDMLLKDT
+791 KETSDMLLKDT
-802 KLPVTT
+802 KVPSST
-808 GYGSVKYINSGK
+808 GYSSVKYINSGK
-820 MSNKGIEM
+820 MANKGVEM
-828 RFDLEVYKGKGWTVS
+828 RMDYEIFRNKDWTIS

-861 WVMDNYS
+861 WNFENYT

-897 NSEDTYARDANGQV
+897 NTDETYARNDQGGI
-911 MTDWQQQV
+911 MTDVYGKNIV
-919 MVMRNGTERVF
+919 MKNGTEQVY
-930 PGDAKYDDINHDG
+930 PGDAKYEDINHDG

-965 FSVRYKQLTL
+965 FQVRWKQLTL

-988 NGTRISLENMRGKN
+988 NGARISLENMRGTA

-1049 LSLSYNLPKEWLQK
+1049 LSLSYNLPKKWLK
-1063 IGITRLN
+1063 NLGITRLN
-1070 IFATGYDLFTWTSYK
+1070 VFATGYDLITWTSYK
-1085 GQDPEVRMPSA
+1085 GQDPEVKMPSA
-1096 TSLVRD
+1096 TSIVRD
-1102 DATTPVSRRYAFGI
+1102 NATTPVSKRFAFGI

>member
-1 MNTKKLRKLLNYIL
+1 MNQNRIFVFLL
-15 PSPLGEGSGV
+15 S
-25 RLLPFLGEGSG
+25 LLCS
-36 VRLLPFLGEG
+36 
-46 SGVRLLLFFIVS
+46 VS
-58 LFFSPAGA
+58 MMA
-66 QTITGTVYEML
+66 QEKVITGKVTEALDNGM
-77 GGQREPIVGAN
+77 EDPIIGAN
-88 VVLVNHQN
+88 VVLVNSQN
-96 RYVKGAVTDLNGQ
+96 RYVKGAVTDIDGN
-109 YRLQVP
+109 YYLQVP
-115 QDAQNLRIQVS
+115 ADSKNLKVRAT
-126 YIGMKTQS
+126 YIGMKAKT
-134 VRYTGQT
+134 VNYTGQT
-141 QQNFTMENQTTLQEV
+141 QIDFKLENETTLQEV
-156 RVTGQRGGRDAM
+156 TVTGTRGGRDGM

-173 EQTSAVQKIDLTEIV
+173 EQTSSVQKVDLSAIV
-188 DISPVT
+188 ETSPVT

-246 DISEDFNFAT
+246 DITDDFNFST

-299 TTKRGAMGKTK
+299 NTKRGSQGKTK
-310 FSFSSKYTFKQEP
+310 FSFSSKFTAKKEP
-323 ESVPLLNGPQYV
+323 KSIPLLNGSQYV
-335 AMMQDAIWN
+335 SLMQDAIWN
-344 AANSKGLSSAATEMN
+344 AANAKGISNAANEMD
-359 MLFNNMELN
+359 MLFNNAELN
-368 YDPLYRYYD
+368 YDPNFRYYD

-387 AVKHNAIIS
+387 AVKQNAIIS

-421 GTTRG
+421 GTTIG

-439 YKFSDQLRVR
+439 YNFSDRLRVR

-458 RDANVL
+458 KDANAL
-464 SNARS
+464 SSVRNI
-469 MAMQKMPNLSPYWI
+469 AMQKMPNLSPYWI
-483 DDQTGASTGIFF
+483 DDVTKQPTDVYFSRD
-495 TQQEDFQGAYSSNYN
+495 EDFQGAFTSTGSSVSSSNYN
-510 PVALVSE
+510 PVAMVKE

-528 MTITLEYDFPFHLQY
+528 MTITLQYDFPFHLQY
-543 QGWVSMN
+543 QGWISLN

-561 QVATG
+561 QEATG
-566 VLWTSSNANRSTD
+566 VLWTSSFANMSVDATTD
-579 ATSDAFSLQT
+579 AFALQS
-589 ENKLLYNNTFA
+589 ENKLIYNNTFA
-600 DRHKV
+600 EKHKI
-605 IATAL
+605 IATGLVKTAD
-610 IRTNDSQSFSYT
+610 NESFSYT
-622 SSTYGNASANLS
+622 SSTYGNASASLS
-634 DPVVGSVVAASG
+634 DPVVGSVVRSSG
-646 SGNSERRSISLIAQG
+646 SGNSERRSISLIGQA
-661 VYTYDNRYV
+661 VYSYDNRYV
-670 LRATL
+670 LRGTI
-675 NREGNSTMGKER
+675 NHEGNSTMGKAK

-707 PESVKEWLNVAKV
+707 SDSFKKWFNEGKV

-744 GQYMNMAAIVP
+744 GQYMDMPAITP

-770 YDFGVDLRLFDRLN
+770 FDLGFDFRFFDKLS
-784 FTIDYYD
+784 FTFDYYD

-802 KLPVTT
+802 KLPVST
-808 GYGSVKYINSGK
+808 GYSQVKYINSGK
-820 MSNKGIEM
+820 MSNKGVEL
-828 RFDLEVYKGKGWTVS
+828 RFEYQVFRNKIWTVS
-843 VNANVSRNVNKVK
+843 VNANVSRNINKVK

-897 NSEDTYARDANGQV
+897 NTEQTYARDAKGNV
-911 MTDWQQQV
+911 MYDWQGNIIT
-919 MVMRNGTERVF
+919 MKNGTVQAY
-930 PGDAKYDDINHDG
+930 PGDAMYEDINHDG

-948 DIVYLGNA
+948 DIVYLGNS

-965 FSVRYKQLTL
+965 FQVRWKDLTL

-988 NGTRISLENMRGKN
+988 NGARISLENMYGKN

-1007 VLHRWRAEGDQTD
+1007 VLHRWRAEGDNTD
-1020 IPRALYGMGY
+1020 VPRALYGMGY

-1049 LSLSYNLPKEWLQK
+1049 LSLSYNVPKKWLK
-1063 IGITRLN
+1063 HLGITKLN
-1070 IFATGYDLFTWTSYK
+1070 VFATGYDLFTWTKYK
-1085 GQDPEVRMPSA
+1085 GQDPEVSMPSA

-1102 DATTPVSRRYAFGI
+1102 NATTPVSRRFALGI

>member
-1 MNTKKLRKLLNYIL
+1 MLLC
-15 PSPLGEGSGV
+15 S
-25 RLLPFLGEGSG
+25 
-36 VRLLPFLGEG
+36 
-46 SGVRLLLFFIVS
+46 VS
-58 LFFSPAGA
+58 MMA
-66 QTITGTVYEML
+66 QNQVITGTVSEMF
-77 GGQREPIVGAN
+77 GGAKEPIMGAN
-88 VVLVNHQN
+88 VVLVNSQN
-96 RYVKGAVTDLNGQ
+96 RYVKGVVTDMNGNFN
-109 YRLQVP
+109 LQVP
-115 QDAQNLRIQVS
+115 ADSKNLRVQVS
-126 YIGMKTQS
+126 YIGMKTQT
-134 VRYTGQT
+134 VKYTGQT
-141 QQNFTMENQTTLQEV
+141 TLNFTMQNQTTLQEV
-156 RVTGQRGGRDAM
+156 KVVGQRGGRDGM

-173 EQTSAVQKIDLTEIV
+173 EQTSSVQKIDLTEIV
-188 DISPVT
+188 ETSPVT

-246 DISEDFNFAT
+246 EISEDFNFAT

-299 TTKRGAMGKTK
+299 NTKKGAMGKTK
-310 FSFSSKYTFKQEP
+310 FSFSSKFTFKQEP
-323 ESVPLLNGPQYV
+323 ESIPLLNGAQYV
-335 AMMQDAIWN
+335 SMMQDAIWN
-344 AANSKGLSSAATEMN
+344 AANAKGVSSASSELN
-359 MLFNNMELN
+359 MLFNNAELN
-368 YDPLYRYYD
+368 YDPNYKYYD
-377 EYNVDTDWLE
+377 EYNTDTDWLE
-387 AVKHNAIIS
+387 AVKRNAIIT

-439 YKFSDQLRVR
+439 YNFSDRLRVR

-458 RDANVL
+458 KDANVL
-464 SNARS
+464 GSARS
-469 MAMQKMPNLSPYWI
+469 MAQSKMPNLSPYWI
-483 DDQTGASTGIFF
+483 DDVTKESTGVYF
-495 TQQEDFQGAYSSNYN
+495 TPQEDFQGSYSSNYN
-510 PVALVSE
+510 PVALVNE

-550 MRTTKNKQFLP
+550 MRTTKNKKFLP
-561 QVATG
+561 QEATG
-566 VLWTSSNANRSTD
+566 VLWTSTNANQSTD
-579 ATSDAFSLQT
+579 ATSDAFSLQS
-589 ENKLLYNNTFA
+589 ENKLIYNNTFA
-600 DRHKV
+600 EKHKL

-610 IRTNDSQSFSYT
+610 VKTSDSQSFNY
-622 SSTYGNASANLS
+622 SSVTYGNASANLS
-634 DPVVGSVVAASG
+634 DPVVGSVVASSG
-646 SGNSERRSISLIAQG
+646 SSNSERRSIMFIGQA
-661 VYTYDNRYV
+661 VYSFDNRYV
-670 LRATL
+670 LRATV
-675 NREGNSTMGKER
+675 NREGNSTMGKDK

-695 GAAWNIEQEHFW
+695 GLAWNAEQERFW
-707 PESVKEWLNVAKV
+707 SESVKEWLNTAKV

-734 SIYLGAYKSL
+734 SIYLGAYQSL
-744 GQYMNMAAIVP
+744 GQYMNMPAIYPV
-755 DRMQLDNLKWETTRE
+755 RMQLDNLKWETTRE
-770 YDFGVDLRLFDRLN
+770 YDLGIDLRLFDRLN
-784 FTIDYYD
+784 VTIDYYD
-791 KQTSDMLLKDT
+791 KQTSDMLLKNT

-808 GYGSVKYINSGK
+808 GYSSVKYINSGK
-820 MSNKGIEM
+820 MSNKGIEA
-828 RFDLEVYKGKGWTVS
+828 RFDYEVFRNKDWVIS

-861 WVMDNYS
+861 WVMDNYT

-879 ENAPVGSFY
+879 ENAPVGAFY

-897 NSEDTYARDANGQV
+897 NNEETYARDAEGNT
-911 MTDWQQQV
+911 MYDWQNNV
-919 MVMRNGTERVF
+919 ITMKNGTEQVY
-930 PGDAKYDDINHDG
+930 PGDAKYEDINHDG

-965 FSVRYKQLTL
+965 FQIRWKQLTL

-988 NGTRISLENMRGKN
+988 NGARISLENMRGVA

-1007 VLHRWRAEGDQTD
+1007 VLHRWRSEGDDTD

-1049 LSLSYNLPKEWLQK
+1049 LSLSYNLPKKWLK
-1063 IGITRLN
+1063 NIGINKLN
-1070 IFATGYDLFTWTSYK
+1070 IFATAYDLITWTGYK
-1085 GQDPEVRMPSA
+1085 GQDPEVTMPSP
-1096 TSLVRD
+1096 TSLVKD
-1102 DATTPVSRRYAFGI
+1102 NATTPVSKRFAFGI